1 MRRPPTTAYNPP
13 PTTQGIF
20 SSLPLSF
27 FSTSVPSQVIR
38 RFTSNGG
45 NSLPHPIPPNLFIS
59 EFNDKHPFY
68 KVDLFFIAG
77 PSDPLM
83 TLLQRRTLVLY
94 DCEWVEESVK
104 RGEMVPLDRHVLAP
118 ERIKIVEQVKL
129 DAEKEGEEGKVNP
142 EGDVETREDEIIAI
156 PTENQAQISIP
167 IDRRSNESS
176 PLSLP
181 DTTSIHLGDEIDI
194 VYKPSDR
201 LINLPTVYV
210 ARTAFLS
217 QDALVKSVLNRP
229 TSVLN
234 NTPGSPSRSKSQTRR
249 PASSDSKATAAPRL
263 KRNAKAGPSRSQLA
277 ALAGDSRSNDEFIP
291 FQPSSTPTKSH
302 HLSSIQVMQQSTP
315 SPPILRIPFTVLD
328 EKKVGRFM
336 RKFEKSVQCEL
347 DDVYVKALEG
357 EYGGYKIMGLE
368 EGSLD

>member
-1 MRRPPTTAYNPP
+1 MRRPPTTAYEPP

-20 SSLPLSF
+20 VSLPISF
-27 FSTSVPSQVIR
+27 FSTSVPIQTIDLY
-38 RFTSNGG
+38 TSNGG
-45 NSLPHPIPPNLFIS
+45 TSLPHPIPPNLFIS

-68 KVDLFFIAG
+68 NVDLFFVAG
-77 PSDPLM
+77 PSDSLM

-104 RGEMVPLDRHVLAP
+104 RGKMVPFERYVLAP
-118 ERIKIVEQVKL
+118 ERFKVVEQVEL
-129 DAEKEGEEGKVNP
+129 DAEKEGEEGEVNP
-142 EGDVETREDEIIAI
+142 EGDMETREDEIIAI

-194 VYKPSDR
+194 VRKPSDR

-229 TSVLN
+229 TSVLD
-234 NTPGSPSRSKSQTRR
+234 NTPGSPSRSKFQTRR
-249 PASSDSKATAAPRL
+249 PASSDNKATPAPRL
-263 KRNAKAGPSRSQLA
+263 KGNVKAGPSRLHLA
-277 ALAGDSRSNDEFIP
+277 PLVDDSRSNDEFIP

-302 HLSSIQVMQQSTP
+302 HLSSIHNMQQSSP
-315 SPPILRIPFTVLD
+315 SPPILRIPFKVLD
-328 EKKVGRFM
+328 EKKVARFM

-357 EYGGYKIMGLE
+357 ECGGYKIMGLE
-368 EGSLD
+368 EGRLN